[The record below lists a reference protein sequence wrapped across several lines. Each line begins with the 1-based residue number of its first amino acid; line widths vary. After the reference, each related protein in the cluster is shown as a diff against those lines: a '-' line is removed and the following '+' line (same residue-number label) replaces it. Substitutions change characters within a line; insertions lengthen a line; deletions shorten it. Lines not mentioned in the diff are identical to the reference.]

1 MTLTI
6 ELGENEKCLPRRLHK
21 DWTVSCCG
29 RTFKG
34 ICDLKFWGLCFRHL
48 LWCVKKALSFLLA
61 LVPVLHS
68 CHPHIYLSLW
78 KNECKLA
85 GHKEI
90 FILFMANANANLY
103 QLILSSTLTHH
114 FFSYCFTKVSIFMSG
129 SSVKIMFTSCI
140 CLFSNFG
147 NCQPEIY
154 FFLVLHKIWLRISPM
169 CNVKW
174 ALINLWFLLV
184 TSYTELVGL

>member
-1 MTLTI
+1 MYSLWKAITGIRCSNFFFFWWIGSKVYGWDRWNRGCKVTQKRRNPGTLPEDVWLGKVCICLFKFQARLLNDIIITPKIYSCGKRIILRISIWKQVTLTI

-78 KNECKLA
+78 KND
-85 GHKEI
+85 
-90 FILFMANANANLY
+90 
-103 QLILSSTLTHH
+103 TL
-114 FFSYCFTKVSIFMSG
+114 
-129 SSVKIMFTSCI
+129 
-140 CLFSNFG
+140 
-147 NCQPEIY
+147 
-154 FFLVLHKIWLRISPM
+154 
-169 CNVKW
+169 
-174 ALINLWFLLV
+174 
-184 TSYTELVGL
+184 